1 MRPLLCMITICLLQ
15 ASVVVAQQKNVKQ
28 KDLRF
33 HSITQ
38 AGLLAGSSEGQLL
51 LQTTNGVKYK
61 TWFAG
66 AGVGLDY
73 YQVRSIPVFIDLR
86 RNIIDRPQSP
96 FVYADAGMNFPW
108 IIQNEENWNIKYKT
122 GSYFDFGIGYNFPLK
137 KSLALVVSGGY
148 SQKTLSAKEYT
159 MNWFLSSSWPPPGSY
174 ITNYDYTF
182 RRFNLKVG
190 LSF

>member
-1 MRPLLCMITICLLQ
+1 MITLCLLQ
-15 ASVVVAQQKNVKQ
+15 ATVAVAQQKNVKQ

-38 AGLLAGSSEGQLL
+38 AGLLAGSSDGQLL
-51 LQTTNGVKYK
+51 LQTTIGLKYK
-61 TWFAG
+61 TYFAG

-73 YQVRSIPVFIDLR
+73 YQVRSVPVFIDVR
-86 RNIIDRPQSP
+86 KYIFDKPQSP
-96 FVYADAGMNFPW
+96 FVYADAGVNFPW
-108 IIQNEENWNIKYKT
+108 ARQNEENWNIKYKT
-122 GSYFDFGIGYNFPLK
+122 GSYFDFGIGYHFPLK

-159 MNWFLSSSWPPPGSY
+159 MNWFLSSSWPPPGGY
-174 ITNYDYTF
+174 IINYDYTF
-182 RRFNLKVG
+182 RRFNIKAG